1 MHPSARID
9 NAAREP
15 CRNRLSGCG
24 GGHVSFRLAKL
35 AGTVTAY
42 DLSEDMLAV
51 VAAEAARRGL
61 NNIDTVRGAAEA
73 LDFAPASFDAVV
85 SRYSA
90 HHWQHLAS
98 GIKEARRVLKDDGIA
113 IFIDVIA
120 PELTLYDTWLQ
131 SVELLRDPSH
141 VRDMTLS
148 EWKRV
153 IEAAGMAIEETVV
166 GRLRL
171 AFDPW
176 IERLKTPLSHV
187 VAIRSLQHGADSNV
201 ARHFDIEDDGSF
213 TVDTALIVARP
224 VPA

>member
-1 MHPSARID
+1 M
-9 NAAREP
+9 
-15 CRNRLSGCG
+15 
-24 GGHVSFRLAKL
+24 
-35 AGTVTAY
+35 TAY